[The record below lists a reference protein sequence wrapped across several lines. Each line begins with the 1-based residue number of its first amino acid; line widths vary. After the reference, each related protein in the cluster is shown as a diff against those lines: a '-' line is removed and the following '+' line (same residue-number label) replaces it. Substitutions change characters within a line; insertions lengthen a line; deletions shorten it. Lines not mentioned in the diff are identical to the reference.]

1 MAGKTDVDG
10 IGASNSGTLICVD
23 GRCSFRARPVG
34 PKTKSRHLSMPSVT
48 IVDHDTR
55 MQLTSAPA
63 TPGGQDQDESIDGTQ
78 FWRQSD
84 EIQERNLGKARIESP
99 ILTTFESQILQ
110 SDVDGIVTQQEESTR
125 RISDAGSVHSMT
137 DSSSNVPYHG
147 ETRKSVFLL
156 VPPMMANKHGS
167 TMSSGSGAALRGMA
181 SRRHIGPGRE
191 LEKVHY
197 DN

>member
-10 IGASNSGTLICVD
+10 IGASNSGTLICVN

-34 PKTKSRHLSMPSVT
+34 FKTKSRHLSMPSVT

-84 EIQERNLGKARIESP
+84 EIQERNRGK
-99 ILTTFESQILQ
+99 TTLESQILQ

-167 TMSSGSGAALRGMA
+167 TKSSGSGAALRGMA

-191 LEKVHY
+191 LEKVNY